1 MIDSAFFSISAAT
14 AEGEPHLLRDF
25 AVITACGG
33 AAMLLL
39 RPLKMPPLLGYL
51 GAGVLIGPSVLGAV
65 QNEETI
71 GLLAELGLVLLLFG
85 IGLECGWR
93 RIREVGARVV
103 LIASVEMAVMFTLGF
118 QIGQLMGWTDIE
130 AVFLASAMSISSSA
144 ILMTMLRESGQL
156 LETRGRL
163 IIGILVVED
172 FAAVVLLSV
181 LAGIASTGQAD
192 IAGIGPVVVKLAA
205 FAILALVLGAAFAN
219 KLVNFVDRFKSEE
232 TLLIAGL
239 TLCFGVA
246 LAAEQVGLSGAA
258 GAFLIGA
265 VLGDSQHA
273 EQIGRTM
280 GPVRTLFAS
289 LFFVSTGMLIDLAL
303 VDDFIVP
310 ILIVS
315 AVFVVGKVV
324 ADTLG
329 TFISGENERNSL
341 SVGLGMPQM
350 GEFSLAMVQTG
361 AAFGAIGSFM
371 FPVVTGATA
380 LTALAYPFL
389 FRATDSVANFL
400 QRWSPRFLRQYVK
413 ELVLLLATHRGAFRF
428 SGPRARV
435 IQRSTRFIMLDLGII
450 GVFLAIGTGLLNLTG
465 QLSSTFRLS
474 ESMLGLLIGSA
485 VLAFCIPPGL
495 AIWRALRSLADTLV
509 AFRLPGYLGVADNW
523 TRGNLRMAF
532 RDTALI
538 PLLAVPGIWSIPMVS
553 RLLALGSLSAPLSLL
568 IIAVI
573 VALLVAATF
582 RVHRILNPMFGQAFL
597 SDDDR
602 SVSGD

>member
-1 MIDSAFFSISAAT
+1 MIDSAVFSLAAAT
-14 AEGEPHLLRDF
+14 VEGEANLLRDF

-39 RPLKMPPLLGYL
+39 RMLRMPPLLGYL
-51 GAGVLIGPSVLGAV
+51 AAGVLVGPSVLGAV
-65 QNEETI
+65 QNEESI

-93 RIREVGARVV
+93 RIREVGARVI
-103 LIASVEMAVMFTLGF
+103 LIASVEMAVMFALGF
-118 QIGQLMGWTDIE
+118 EIGQLLGWTDIE
-130 AVFLASAMSISSSA
+130 AIVLGAAMSISSSA

-163 IIGILVVED
+163 IVGILVVED

-181 LAGIASTGQAD
+181 LAGAASTGQAD

-205 FAILALVLGAAFAN
+205 FAILALVLGAAFAS
-219 KLVNFVDRFKSEE
+219 KLVSFVDRFRSEE

-239 TLCFGVA
+239 TLCFGIA

-265 VLGDSQHA
+265 VLGDSHHA
-273 EQIGRTM
+273 ERIGRAM

-289 LFFVSTGMLIDLAL
+289 LFFVSIGMLIDLSL
-303 VDDFIVP
+303 LGDFIVP

-315 AVFVVGKVV
+315 GVFVVGKVV

-329 TFISGENERNSL
+329 TFISGENERVSL

-371 FPVVTGATA
+371 FPVVTGVTAITA
-380 LTALAYPFL
+380 LIYPFL
-389 FRATDSVANFL
+389 FRATDPISDFIR
-400 QRWSPRFLRQYVK
+400 RWSPRFVREYAK

-428 SGPRARV
+428 SGPRATL
-435 IQRSTRFIMLDLGII
+435 IKHSTRRIMLDLGIVGI
-450 GVFLAIGTGLLNLTG
+450 VLAIGTGLVNLTG
-465 QLSSTFRLS
+465 QLSSTVRLS

-495 AIWRALRSLADTLV
+495 AIWRALRNLADTLV

-553 RLLALGSLSAPLSLL
+553 RLLELGSLSAPLSLL
-568 IIAVI
+568 IIVGI

-582 RVHRILNPMFGQAFL
+582 RLHRIVNAMFGQAFL
-597 SDDDR
+597 SDDEQ
-602 SVSGD
+602 SVSSD